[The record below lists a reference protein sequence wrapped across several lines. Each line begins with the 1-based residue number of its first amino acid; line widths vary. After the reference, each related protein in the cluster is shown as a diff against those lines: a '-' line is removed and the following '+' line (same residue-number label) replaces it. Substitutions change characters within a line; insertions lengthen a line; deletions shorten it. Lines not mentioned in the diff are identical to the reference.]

1 MALQK
6 FESNKI
12 PLAVTSQRA
21 TSLPIVKD
29 YFFFFFFFDN
39 PSSEAKFYSI
49 ITQKDD
55 KESRVTRGAISSGED
70 LIQTCSSLLEIDFL
84 ARKWTTELPMWIEF
98 FLVKIFITLMNREKS
113 IF

>member
-29 YFFFFFFFDN
+29 SFFFFDN

>member
-29 YFFFFFFFDN
+29 SFFFFFDN
-39 PSSEAKFYSI
+39 PSSEAKFYFI
-49 ITQKDD
+49 ITQKD
-55 KESRVTRGAISSGED
+55 RQGVSSY
-70 LIQTCSSLLEIDFL
+70 
-84 ARKWTTELPMWIEF
+84 
-98 FLVKIFITLMNREKS
+98 
-113 IF
+113 